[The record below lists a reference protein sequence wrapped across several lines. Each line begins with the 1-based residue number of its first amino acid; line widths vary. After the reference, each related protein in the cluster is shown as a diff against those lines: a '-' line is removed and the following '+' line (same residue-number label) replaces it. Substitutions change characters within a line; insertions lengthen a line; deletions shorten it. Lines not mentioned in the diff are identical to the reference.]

1 MLQNMLVNKRVF
13 LDTNVIID
21 ILNSQR
27 VNHKNATKLLEQL
40 ILNDIS
46 VVISE
51 DMLSTIFYIVKDKK
65 KTLEFFLVVIED
77 WIVSPYGKE
86 TIKKALK
93 ISLENSVDLEDTL
106 QCLCAKENGCDA
118 LITHDNK
125 FYNCGIEILTIE
137 QFLNNDD

>member
-1 MLQNMLVNKRVF
+1 MLVNKRVF